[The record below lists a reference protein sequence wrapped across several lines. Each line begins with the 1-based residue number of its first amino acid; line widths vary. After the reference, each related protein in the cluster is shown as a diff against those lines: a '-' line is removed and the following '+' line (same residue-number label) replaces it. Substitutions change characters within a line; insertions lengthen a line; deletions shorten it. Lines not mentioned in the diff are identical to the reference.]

1 MKIRNFAV
9 IFIICISLSA
19 CGIAH
24 GTEPGQTDAQQNSQ
38 TDAQQNGQTGEKQN
52 EQPDEGEEGKNSVEN
67 PQGDNI
73 RKLTQEELQKFTDF
87 INEEDNYGNYGF
99 LLSIYDKPADIYLD
113 EVFYTGAG
121 IATTPSTEEE
131 KQAYLKANQQAEIYT
146 DLVRITKPMANEFL
160 MKKTGLSYDE
170 MNRPL
175 TWIYLEEF
183 DAFYAEH
190 GDTNY
195 RTFTCIEG
203 TVLDEVTF
211 TLRFSPDEDNSSYY
225 HSFDCETVLKK
236 QGDSLQFVSN
246 RLIEE
251 EGLIEEQSFTF
262 NMAVWGEVTFAA
274 YEPDIEKNPKAD
286 VTYLIMH
293 GGNPLIQ
300 LQGTDINNLCNG
312 APFQEIKA
320 VSFKDYN
327 GDGITDIIIIAEY
340 GENIIQSRAYA
351 GNSYGYFYFD
361 QVLYG
366 LETVK
371 EVIEELN
378 GESGL

>member
-1 MKIRNFAV
+1 MKIRNLSV
-9 IFIICISLSA
+9 IFLICIALSA
-19 CGIAH
+19 CGFAH
-24 GTEPGQTDAQQNSQ
+24 GTELGQTKDQQNSQ
-38 TDAQQNGQTGEKQN
+38 TGEPQN
-52 EQPDEGEEGKNSVEN
+52 ERADEEQESKNPEEN

-73 RKLTQEELQKFTDF
+73 RKLTQEELQEFTDF

-99 LLSIYDKPADIYLD
+99 LLSVYDNPADIYLD

-121 IATTPSTEEE
+121 IAATPSTEEE

-160 MKKTGLSYDE
+160 MKKAGLSYDE

-195 RTFTCIEG
+195 RTFTCTEG

-211 TLRFSPDEDNSSYY
+211 TLRFSPDEDNGSYY
-225 HSFDCETVLKK
+225 HSFDRETVLKK
-236 QGDSLQFVSN
+236 QGESLQFVSN

-251 EGLIEEQSFTF
+251 EGLIEEQRFTF

-274 YEPDIEKNPKAD
+274 YEPDIEKNPKSD

-293 GGNPLIQ
+293 GGNPLVQ

-327 GDGITDIIIIAEY
+327 EDEITDIIIIAEY
-340 GENIIQSRAYA
+340 GDNIIQSRAYA
-351 GNSYGYFYFD
+351 GNSYGYFYLD

-366 LETVK
+366 PETVK
-371 EVIEELN
+371 EVMDELK
-378 GESGL
+378 GVSGL